1 MTVFSGVT
9 MTKLNADTPTPEP
22 GSVNGTVKVFNEE
35 YVVLGTET
43 TSDTIEIGKLPK
55 GARFLYGVFQSDDA
69 QGSAQVAFGITGTTG
84 KYRAAAVIAVDTP
97 QFFGLTQGAVLTA
110 EETIFV
116 TISVGN
122 FDAAGLMRFKL
133 FYTLI

>member
-22 GSVNGTVKVFNEE
+22 GSLNGNVMVFNEE

-43 TSDTIEIGKLPK
+43 TSDTIEICKLPK
-55 GARFLYGVFQSDDA
+55 GARFLYGIFTSDDP
-69 QGSAQVAFGITGTTG
+69 QGSAQLEFGITGTVA

-97 QFFGLTQGAVLTA
+97 QLFGLSQGDVLTA
-110 EETIFV
+110 EETLFC
-116 TISVGN
+116 TITVGN
-122 FDAAGLMRFKL
+122 FDEAGAMRWKV
-133 FYTLI
+133 FYTLT

>member
-9 MTKLNADTPTPEP
+9 MTKLNAETPTVEP

-43 TSDTIEIGKLPK
+43 QTDTIEIGKLPK
-55 GARFLYGVFQSDDA
+55 GARFLFGIFQSDDA
-69 QGSAQVAFGITGTTG
+69 QGSAQVSFGITGTVA
-84 KYRAAAVIAVDTP
+84 KYRAAGVLAVDTP
-97 QFFGLTQGAVLTA
+97 EVFGLSQGDVLTA
-110 EETIFV
+110 EETLFV
-116 TISVGN
+116 TITVGD
-122 FDAAGLMRFKL
+122 FDAAGLLRFKL